1 MYISRFRRQACLPT
15 LSSHGPRAQQI
26 AWESSNQSPHIKVL
40 RAVQRPWLFSV
51 PGLRRTLLHEVPSNP
66 AGQPSRSFCRP
77 ARAARC
83 LNCRW
88 FEVWLSC
95 RNHATGVVQI
105 TENQNVNW
113 SLLAAGTRAQ
123 SKTCKVPNGV
133 DSPTFSSFLPRHSTS
148 FVAAATECA
157 WLRRACGTM
166 RRIQRSSTAPHA
178 AFLVPPA
185 TVCTCP

>member
-1 MYISRFRRQACLPT
+1 MYISRFHRQACLPT

-40 RAVQRPWLFSV
+40 KAVQRPWLFSV

-66 AGQPSRSFCRP
+66 ASQPSRSCCRP

-105 TENQNVNW
+105 TENQ
-113 SLLAAGTRAQ
+113 T
-123 SKTCKVPNGV
+123 
-133 DSPTFSSFLPRHSTS
+133 STGP
-148 FVAAATECA
+148 C
-157 WLRRACGTM
+157 LRRAPVHKARLARFPTALTH
-166 RRIQRSSTAPHA
+166 RRSPVFCRDTAHR
-178 AFLVPPA
+178 L
-185 TVCTCP
+185 